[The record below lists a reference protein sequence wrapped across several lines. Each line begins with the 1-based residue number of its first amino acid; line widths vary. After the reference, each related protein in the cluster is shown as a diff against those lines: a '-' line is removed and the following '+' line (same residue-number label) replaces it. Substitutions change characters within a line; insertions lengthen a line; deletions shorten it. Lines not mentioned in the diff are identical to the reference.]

1 MDPPPYACNV
11 AHIDACVEKAL
22 GATLAQRVAR
32 VVGGVAAD
40 SRDCGTQALDE
51 EGAQDGAVAGVGEQR
66 VAREREHAVRG
77 GFQKELDECPVRR
90 GGPAVVRDAD
100 GNALV

>member
-1 MDPPPYACNV
+1 MRERAG
-11 AHIDACVEKAL
+11 I
-22 GATLAQRVAR
+22 
-32 VVGGVAAD
+32 
-40 SRDCGTQALDE
+40 
-51 EGAQDGAVAGVGEQR
+51 GAVAGVGEQR

>member
-1 MDPPPYACNV
+1 M
-11 AHIDACVEKAL
+11 
-22 GATLAQRVAR
+22 
-32 VVGGVAAD
+32 GGVAAD

-77 GFQKELDECPVRR
+77 GFQKELDECPVCR